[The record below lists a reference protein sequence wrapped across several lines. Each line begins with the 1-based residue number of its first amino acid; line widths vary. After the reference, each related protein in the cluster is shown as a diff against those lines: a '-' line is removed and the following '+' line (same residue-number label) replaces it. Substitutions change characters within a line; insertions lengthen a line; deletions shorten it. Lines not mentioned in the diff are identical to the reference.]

1 MTLPFAIPTLTTARL
16 TLRPPRESDLETLV
30 AFGQSERT
38 VFVGGKRDR
47 FEAWRGF
54 LAVIG
59 HWALR
64 GYGYWSVDTRAG
76 EFVGRVGISQHDG
89 WPEPELGWHL
99 FDGHEGQ
106 GYATEAALAA
116 RDHAY
121 TVWGMGPVVSYIA
134 HENHRSR
141 GVAERLG
148 ARFER
153 EGPEGEPHPYGI
165 WRHPGAD
172 GHPLTRRTA

>member
-1 MTLPFAIPTLTTARL
+1 MTFAVTIPTLTTDRL

-38 VFVGGKRDR
+38 AFIGGKRER

-64 GYGYWSVDTRAG
+64 GYGYWSVDTRDG
-76 EFVGRVGISQHDG
+76 DFVGRVGVSLHDG

-99 FDGHEGQ
+99 FDGFEGQ
-106 GYATEAALAA
+106 GYATEAARAVRA
-116 RDHAY
+116 HAY
-121 TVWGMGPVVSYIA
+121 NVWGMGPVISFIA
-134 HENHRSR
+134 FENPRSIA
-141 GVAERLG
+141 VAERLG
-148 ARFER
+148 AKFESN
-153 EGPEGEPHPYGI
+153 GKDDGPHPYGI
-165 WRHPGAD
+165 WRHPGQGA
-172 GHPLTRRTA
+172 LA

>member
-1 MTLPFAIPTLTTARL
+1 MTFAVTIPTLTTDRL

-38 VFVGGKRDR
+38 RFIGGKRER
-47 FEAWRGF
+47 FEAWRGL
-54 LAVIG
+54 LAIIG

-64 GYGYWSVDTRAG
+64 GYGYWSVDTREG
-76 EFVGRVGISQHDG
+76 EFVGRVGVSLHDG

-99 FDGHEGQ
+99 FDGFEGR
-106 GYATEAALAA
+106 GYATEAAKAA

-121 TVWGMGPVVSYIA
+121 RVWGMGPVISFIA
-134 HENHRSR
+134 HENPRSIA
-141 GVAERLG
+141 VAERLG

-153 EGPEGEPHPYGI
+153 EGEPDGPHPYGI
-165 WRHPGAD
+165 WRHPGVA
-172 GHPLTRRTA
+172 A